1 METAIKDYLEDIKS
15 NIPSVNSTS
24 DYWLVRADSGRY
36 YDDFRI
42 NNYVGIGWN
51 EVSLKDIR
59 RTNND
64 SSKLKLILKDKLPE
78 AKEKGYSERKCG
90 ITAGQLLR
98 FCNNI
103 KLNDI
108 VIVPSAGSNE
118 FLVGKVVGEI
128 FEISDEQT
136 KKELTFGLEYEKSEF
151 KKRWPIEWV
160 GSFGRLE
167 ADSALF
173 KMIYSHTTLSRVNEY
188 KTFINRALFSCYI
201 EDNKLHLNYQVTEKK
216 HIQGVYLGQFVY
228 QYSVLNEVLFP
239 DTRLDSKINVQ
250 SPGVIEFITYG
261 IPAGIFVFGVLTGG
275 IIVVG
280 GGKFKIGKL
289 EFETSGLLSALS
301 NRESK
306 KLDNMKKAKEIAKEL
321 KVPMSE
327 LGIKYPKELKAALKR
342 IENDDE

>member
-103 KLNDI
+103 KLK
-108 VIVPSAGSNE
+108 PE
-118 FLVGKVVGEI
+118 LLVN
-128 FEISDEQT
+128 F
-136 KKELTFGLEYEKSEF
+136 
-151 KKRWPIEWV
+151 
-160 GSFGRLE
+160 
-167 ADSALF
+167 
-173 KMIYSHTTLSRVNEY
+173 
-188 KTFINRALFSCYI
+188 
-201 EDNKLHLNYQVTEKK
+201 
-216 HIQGVYLGQFVY
+216 
-228 QYSVLNEVLFP
+228 
-239 DTRLDSKINVQ
+239 
-250 SPGVIEFITYG
+250 
-261 IPAGIFVFGVLTGG
+261 
-275 IIVVG
+275 
-280 GGKFKIGKL
+280 IGK
-289 EFETSGLLSALS
+289 
-301 NRESK
+301 
-306 KLDNMKKAKEIAKEL
+306 
-321 KVPMSE
+321 
-327 LGIKYPKELKAALKR
+327 
-342 IENDDE
+342 